1 MGDGAADSTSEGE
14 SGVQLE
20 AGELGSR
27 GGGRRLHLSA
37 GGHFVYGGIWKEE
50 QEKKG
55 REECGEERKRERRA
69 KQLKL
74 CRVWEREGRKWRPGR
89 KRI

>member
-1 MGDGAADSTSEGE
+1 MTEQQTAPAKANLEYSWRPESWGAAGAAGASTLALAAILCVW
-14 SGVQLE
+14 GVYE
-20 AGELGSR
+20 KKNR
-27 GGGRRLHLSA
+27 
-37 GGHFVYGGIWKEE
+37 
-50 QEKKG
+50 KKG
-55 REECGEERKRERRA
+55 REECGEEREEERRA

>member
-1 MGDGAADSTSEGE
+1 LCVW
-14 SGVQLE
+14 GVYE
-20 AGELGSR
+20 KKNR
-27 GGGRRLHLSA
+27 
-37 GGHFVYGGIWKEE
+37 
-50 QEKKG
+50 KKG
-55 REECGEERKRERRA
+55 REECGEEREEERRA